1 MTEYYG
7 AETSLFISEFLQQ
20 QLMIHASV
28 MCEDR
33 GLPTVDWHIEAGASK
48 ICEGTLWRH
57 DARSSREKTAQAYT
71 GRAANERVC

>member
-1 MTEYYG
+1 MTEYCG
-7 AETSLFISEFLQQ
+7 AETSVFISEFLQQ

-48 ICEGTLWRH
+48 ICEGTL
-57 DARSSREKTAQAYT
+57 
-71 GRAANERVC
+71 